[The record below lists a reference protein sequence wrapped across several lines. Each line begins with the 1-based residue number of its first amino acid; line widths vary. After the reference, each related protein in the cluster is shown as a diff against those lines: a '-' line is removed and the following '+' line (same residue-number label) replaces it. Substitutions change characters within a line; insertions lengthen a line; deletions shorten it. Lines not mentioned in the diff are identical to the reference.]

1 MKDELYEAIIK
12 VKEKSKKNGLCSSC
26 FCIMAKR
33 CLENFNLKYSFLDW
47 KAKNNI
53 SSVSCSNILFYLE
66 DLRIIK
72 ILQGVANKK
81 SGVDCFKLEIKVLRP
96 FKGNKI

>member
-12 VKEKSKKNGLCSSC
+12 AKEKSKKNGLCSSC

-72 ILQGVANKK
+72 ILQGVANRN
-81 SGVDCFKLEIKVLRP
+81 SGVD
-96 FKGNKI
+96 

>member
-1 MKDELYEAIIK
+1 MISKELYNFAIE
-12 VKEKSKKNGLCSSC
+12 VDKKAENNGGCSTC
-26 FCIMAKR
+26 FCGLFLNS
-33 CLENFNLKYSFLDW
+33 LEDSNLKHFLSW
-47 KAKNNI
+47 KTENNI

-72 ILQGVANKK
+72 ILQGVDNRK